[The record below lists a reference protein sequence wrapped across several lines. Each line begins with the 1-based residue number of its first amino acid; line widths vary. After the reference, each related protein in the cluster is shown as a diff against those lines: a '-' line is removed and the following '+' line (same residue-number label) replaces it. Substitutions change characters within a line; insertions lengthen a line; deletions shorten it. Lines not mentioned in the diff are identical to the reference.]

1 MSIIVDSLSK
11 RYGTQQ
17 AVDAISFTA
26 SDREILGFLGPNGAG
41 KTTTMKMVTGYLE
54 PDQGT
59 AVIQGLDIRT
69 HPVDAKQHL
78 GYLPEHNP
86 LYHDMYIQEYLLWAA
101 GFYPIS
107 DRKSRVREI
116 LALVGLEREQHKK
129 INQLSKGFRQRV
141 GLAQALMHDPEVL
154 ILDEPTSGLD
164 PNQLAEIRSLIR
176 QLGQSKTIILS
187 THIMQEVTAL
197 CDRVIILHQG
207 RIVADDPVSELQARL
222 SGSSLVQVRTLEP
235 ADASVFASIPGVL
248 RCERLEGGRLFRIV
262 GRDSS
267 DLRPEIFRQAVRHS
281 LTLIEMKQ
289 ETRGVEEVFQQLTR
303 NAS

>member
-1 MSIIVDSLSK
+1 MSIVVDSLSK

-59 AVIQGLDIRT
+59 AIVQGLDIRT

-86 LYHDMYIQEYLLWAA
+86 LYQDMYIQEYLLWAA
-101 GFYPIS
+101 GFYPIP

-116 LALVGLEREQHKK
+116 LDLVGLDREQHKK
-129 INQLSKGFRQRV
+129 ISQLSKGYRQRV
-141 GLAQALMHDPEVL
+141 GLAQALLHDPEVL

-222 SGSSLVQVRTLEP
+222 SGSSLVQVRTLES
-235 ADASVFASIPGVL
+235 ADASVFASIAGVL

-262 GRDSS
+262 GRDST

-303 NAS
+303 NVS